1 MSDKHKS
8 DFMPEELDNNS
19 ELLSPK
25 DEDQGYLL
33 RSIVKLFRCRTVGQ
47 SGQFCKETSPHCQ
60 YYTYLELNGFNAS
73 MWVS

>member
-25 DEDQGYLL
+25 DEDQGNLL
-33 RSIVKLFRCRTVGQ
+33 GGNVNCSDATQ
-47 SGQFCKETSPHCQ
+47 SVDLK
-60 YYTYLELNGFNAS
+60 
-73 MWVS
+73 